1 MSFTQE
7 EIDIMDKEV
16 DEDMEEQDMVFE
28 EADDAEEYE
37 TNIRYQSSDSE
48 DSINGK
54 DVILFLDRILC
65 V

>member
-16 DEDMEEQDMVFE
+16 DEDMQEQDMVFE

-37 TNIRYQSSDSE
+37 TKIHYRSSDSE

-54 DVILFLDRILC
+54 NNILFLDKILY

>member
-37 TNIRYQSSDSE
+37 TNIRYRSSDSE